1 MLILNRTSS
10 DPKPSEITSESAY
23 NSRRAFLK
31 NASLGSIALGS
42 GALSLP
48 AWAAGAYES
57 ASVDRS
63 TPAWLATKIA
73 QRKVATSNP
82 TGETITPYEAAST
95 YNNFY
100 EFGTGKSDPA
110 NYSDDLVTDP
120 WKLQVGGL
128 CENPGNYQ
136 LEDFVKPYRL
146 EDRIYRFRCVEAW
159 SMVVPWLGFGLA
171 DILKAAKP
179 TSKARFVKFTTLER
193 PSQMPGQRT
202 AALDWPYIESLRLD
216 EARHPLALMA
226 VGMYGRSLP
235 NQNGAPLRLIV
246 PWKYGFKSIKSIVKI
261 EFTNKAPITTWLG
274 LAPREYGFYA
284 NVNPAVSHPR
294 WSQARERRLPNSL
307 FSPNW
312 VDTKL
317 FNGYS
322 EVAPLY
328 KTMDLKKFF

>member
-159 SMVVPWLGFGLA
+159 SMVVPWLGFELA
-171 DILKAAKP
+171 DILKAAQIH
-179 TSKARFVKFTTLER
+179 L
-193 PSQMPGQRT
+193 
-202 AALDWPYIESLRLD
+202 
-216 EARHPLALMA
+216 
-226 VGMYGRSLP
+226 
-235 NQNGAPLRLIV
+235 
-246 PWKYGFKSIKSIVKI
+246 
-261 EFTNKAPITTWLG
+261 
-274 LAPREYGFYA
+274 
-284 NVNPAVSHPR
+284 
-294 WSQARERRLPNSL
+294 
-307 FSPNW
+307 
-312 VDTKL
+312 
-317 FNGYS
+317 
-322 EVAPLY
+322 
-328 KTMDLKKFF
+328 